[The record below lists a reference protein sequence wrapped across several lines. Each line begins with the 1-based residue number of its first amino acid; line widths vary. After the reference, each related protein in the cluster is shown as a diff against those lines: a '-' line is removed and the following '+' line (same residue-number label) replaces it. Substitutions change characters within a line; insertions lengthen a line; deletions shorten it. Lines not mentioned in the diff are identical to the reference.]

1 MLLKLLRL
9 VATCLNVMSLN
20 KEIEAK
26 RLEDFESS
34 DSDEDENICRSPA
47 KSPLKLSS
55 VLKRKRNLSDSDL
68 KSQSESDCS
77 ESELEA
83 NSSLESD
90 EQIVGSSKSGSKL
103 PTDKDFQFKEP
114 QFRKKQ
120 FIFHPFKHVSGVFT
134 PDSAPTSSP
143 VVVTIPEQLAASYG
157 LYLWPSS
164 PVLAWYL
171 WLDQERY
178 KNSRVLELGAGTA
191 LPGLLL
197 AKLGC
202 SVTLSD
208 SVTLPHCVKNCK
220 EAVRLNSLE
229 DRVQVVPLSWGLV
242 TSKLL
247 KFRNKLDWVI
257 GSDLFFDPE
266 VFESLIVTV
275 KWLLDNNQGC
285 QFLCTVQERSADW
298 SIETLLKKYRLQ
310 CSYEYPDTFLRGT
323 GISTADLTGNHNI
336 FVLKIGK
343 SNNS

>member
-1 MLLKLLRL
+1 
-9 VATCLNVMSLN
+9 VMSF
-20 KEIEAK
+20 KDKTEAN
-26 RLEDFESS
+26 RLDDFSSS
-34 DSDEDENICRSPA
+34 DSDEDENICRSPT

-55 VLKRKRNLSDSDL
+55 VLKRKRNLSDTDLQSRSD
-68 KSQSESDCS
+68 SEA
-77 ESELEA
+77 ELEA
-83 NSSLESD
+83 NSSLESE
-90 EQIVGSSKSGSKL
+90 EQILGRSKSIAKL

-120 FIFHPFKHVSGVFT
+120 FIFHPFKLVSGVFT
-134 PDSAPTSSP
+134 PDSSPNSSP

-171 WLDQERY
+171 WLDQEKY

-202 SVTLSD
+202 TVTLSD
-208 SVTLPHCVKNCK
+208 SVTLPHCVKNCQ

-229 DRVQVVPLSWGLV
+229 EKVKVIPLSWGLV

-247 KFRNKLDWVI
+247 QLRNKLDWVI
-257 GSDLFFDPE
+257 GSDLFFDPD

-275 KWLLDNNQGC
+275 KWLLDNNDGC

-298 SIETLLKKYRLQ
+298 SIETLLKKYRLT
-310 CSYEYPDTFLRGT
+310 CSYEYPETFLRGT
-323 GISTADLTGNHNI
+323 EISTADLTGNHHI
-336 FVLKIGK
+336 YVLKIR
-343 SNNS
+343 NS